1 MLLAA
6 VMPSAATDIITCS
19 EEVEN
24 GMWVCFRKTFELA
37 EAPSENTLRISADSK
52 YRLYVNGEIVVR
64 EGQLKRGPNPHDSYI
79 DSLGIKNLRKGK
91 NTVAVLVWY
100 FGKGGYSHRSSSHA
114 GLYFDLSGKA
124 FRVSSDSSWKSRLHP
139 AYYIPTGQKPNA
151 RLAESNIGYDARQ
164 ELQSFADT
172 LYNDS
177 AWANAVQMNADS
189 AGWGAFRSRPIPF
202 FWHGE
207 VKDYVS
213 FHQTGN
219 KIYCYLPYN
228 AQVTPVLH
236 IKANAA
242 GKTIGI
248 QSDCYPK
255 SGTDY
260 VMRYEY
266 KTKTGEQEYEFPAW
280 INGHVII
287 YTVPEGVEVIRLA
300 YRETGYDCSLDG
312 SFDSSDETLN
322 KLWRKA

>member
-1 MLLAA
+1 MTLYNVYKKKFATVMAILLAA
-6 VMPSAATDIITCS
+6 VMPTEAADIITCS
-19 EEVEN
+19 EKVQN

-189 AGWGAFRSRPIPF
+189 AGWGLFVRVP
-202 FWHGE
+202 
-207 VKDYVS
+207 
-213 FHQTGN
+213 
-219 KIYCYLPYN
+219 YLF
-228 AQVTPVLH
+228 
-236 IKANAA
+236 
-242 GKTIGI
+242 
-248 QSDCYPK
+248 
-255 SGTDY
+255 SG
-260 VMRYEY
+260 MAR
-266 KTKTGEQEYEFPAW
+266 
-280 INGHVII
+280 
-287 YTVPEGVEVIRLA
+287 
-300 YRETGYDCSLDG
+300 
-312 SFDSSDETLN
+312 
-322 KLWRKA
+322 

>member
-1 MLLAA
+1 MFILYVLEMQMTIYNVFPKKYIAIIIMLLAA

-177 AWANAVQMNADS
+177 AWR
-189 AGWGAFRSRPIPF
+189 GERLRF
-202 FWHGE
+202 FPSNG
-207 VKDYVS
+207 KQNLLLSSLQRTSYPR
-213 FHQTGN
+213 FAHQ
-219 KIYCYLPYN
+219 
-228 AQVTPVLH
+228 
-236 IKANAA
+236 
-242 GKTIGI
+242 GKRRRQNNRNT
-248 QSDCYPK
+248 
-255 SGTDY
+255 
-260 VMRYEY
+260 
-266 KTKTGEQEYEFPAW
+266 
-280 INGHVII
+280 
-287 YTVPEGVEVIRLA
+287 IRLLSEIRHRLRDA
-300 YRETGYDCSLDG
+300 IRI
-312 SFDSSDETLN
+312 
-322 KLWRKA
+322 